1 MSSSYKK
8 PAAGGSR
15 EDAPLLADD
24 AADDIESDG
33 GEAANGEISNKEKA
47 GAWFQKGWHWI
58 LNNLMVVAIVLLLL
72 GGVVALCVYFAG
84 MFHAAA
90 GMWIK
95 LRSYSND
102 EVRI

>member
-58 LNNLMVVAIVLLLL
+58 LNNLMVVAIILLLL

-84 MFHAAA
+84 MFRAATRL
-90 GMWIK
+90 GIK
-95 LRSYSND
+95 LTPHSHD
-102 EVRI
+102 ELRN